1 MNDKNVGAARWWYVV
16 APPQRKSFFLFGPR
30 STGKTTLLREQ
41 FSESAMINLLR
52 SAEYLPL
59 AEKPSTLGDRVREI
73 LREHRVVIIDEI
85 QKLPALL
92 DEVHHLIEAEG
103 VTFILTGSSGRKL
116 KRGGVNLLA
125 GRAWQAE
132 LFPLVSQEIPGFDID
147 RYLRFGGLPQIYGAE
162 YPEEELDAYVTTYLK
177 EEIREEALVQNLT
190 HFSRFLKVA
199 ALTNAQQL
207 NYTNVANDSGIPAA
221 TVRAWF
227 EILSDTFLCFTLEPW
242 RESNKRKVASAAK
255 FYLFDVGVWNHLRGA
270 GAPVSGTSEYGTAFE
285 HWVAVELRAFLSY
298 SRAKLPL
305 RFWRTYTGL
314 EVDFIIGSSCALEV
328 KAITRVADR
337 HCKGLRAFRDESPES
352 ELILVSFDENDRT
365 TEDGIRLL
373 HWRSFAREL
382 WNASLIRS

>member
-1 MNDKNVGAARWWYVV
+1 MRY
-16 APPQRKSFFLFGPR
+16 PRFLH
-30 STGKTTLLREQ
+30 
-41 FSESAMINLLR
+41 M
-52 SAEYLPL
+52 
-59 AEKPSTLGDRVREI
+59 
-73 LREHRVVIIDEI
+73 
-85 QKLPALL
+85 

-103 VTFILTGSSGRKL
+103 VNFILTGSSGRKL

-132 LFPLVSQEIPGFDID
+132 LFPLVSPEIPSYDIG
-147 RYLRFGGLPQIYGAE
+147 RYLRFGGLPQVYGAE

-227 EILSDTFLCFTLEPW
+227 EIL
-242 RESNKRKVASAAK
+242 
-255 FYLFDVGVWNHLRGA
+255 RGA
-270 GAPVSGTSEYGTAFE
+270 GAPVPGSSEYGTAFE

-314 EVDFIIGSSCALEV
+314 EVEFVIGSSCALEV
-328 KAITRVADR
+328 KATTRVADK

-352 ELILVSFDENDRT
+352 ELILVSFDENDRS

-373 HWRSFAREL
+373 HWRNFAREL
-382 WNASLIRS
+382 WSASLIRS